1 MNALLDNFEIWGSS
15 HPRWKNEKFDHT
27 SELCDTVAVYLAITN
42 QGLIIEKLCLAVAD
56 DGKTLVS
63 DDGTEI
69 EAAMEWN
76 DLGYFLDFLTDTY
89 CNFQK

>member
-1 MNALLDNFEIWGSS
+1 MDTEKWESKKNEVNALYIKY
-15 HPRWKNEKFDHT
+15 RQ
-27 SELCDTVAVYLAITN
+27 LAITN
-42 QGLIIEKLCLAVAD
+42 KGLIIEKLCLAVAD